1 MPIHL
6 RHNDDEE
13 KEEDEPSTTP
23 TSPSSS
29 TLMSNSHSPLSA
41 VASSSSTTTTTTT
54 TSPSAPQQQLTR
66 FQSAYNNHCYFLLPM
81 LGWFLFSALLSSYNK
96 HVFGAAGMGFP
107 CPLLLTS
114 LHFFCQWVFAE
125 SCCAL
130 WPTALGS
137 ARVSNMTW
145 REYMDVS
152 VPCGLVTAADIGLSN
167 LSWVTLSL
175 TFYTMIKSC
184 TPIFVLMWAYLFGI
198 TRITWELVGVIAL
211 ITLGEFVTVGG
222 ELASAAEDGRE
233 GGFQWTGFFMCV
245 AATVLSGARWTL
257 VQLKLQS
264 LDPPLKTTI
273 ATMRLLAPSMFL
285 SLFFVSLVI
294 EQPWY
299 RLQLD
304 LPGAVELAALG
315 LFGAVFA
322 ISMILCEFYLI
333 LKANALLLAVGGV
346 SKEVLTIFVGVLF
359 FGDRFTFQS
368 FFGCCIIFAGVI
380 WYKFTFKKEK
390 KRGSKSKKRSKTGG
404 GGANHHHDDNQSV
417 MTQASTQSKEEK
429 RGLLSSSGANNLGGH
444 HHHHDNDEYAD
455 HRNPRHNRR
464 SPSTTPDNDGWVLT
478 NEPDGIEMG
487 QQRTTRQ
494 QGQDDDDDNEVAFP
508 QLKIV

>member
-107 CPLLLTS
+107 CPPLAHEPAFFLPMGLCRKLL
-114 LHFFCQWVFAE
+114 
-125 SCCAL
+125 
-130 WPTALGS
+130 
-137 ARVSNMTW
+137 N
-145 REYMDVS
+145 
-152 VPCGLVTAADIGLSN
+152 IGLSN